1 MRLSFRIAL
10 RFLNSNKGQTLLIA
24 LGIAVGISVQ
34 IFIGSLIE
42 GLQKSLIDATIG
54 NASHITLVSK
64 EKSEPIKEYKAIIE
78 KLKNQNNTFTAI
90 SPSLAGGAFLKNS
103 DLTEQTLIKGFYF
116 PDANKIYK
124 LDQNLVKGKLPQMD
138 EIMIGLDFSKE
149 NTMDIN
155 DAVEIVTA
163 DGRSHQAKI
172 SGIFDLKVASINQSW
187 SIVSLD
193 FAQKLLN
200 YEANWVT
207 SIETQINS
215 PFEADALSENLQLSL
230 NSFGINAKDWKS
242 QNQQLLSGLDGQ
254 SYSSL
259 MIQVFVVISVVLGIA
274 SVLAISVLQKSKQ
287 LGILKAMGITD
298 RGASQVFLFQ
308 GFILGILG
316 GILGILL
323 GLGLL
328 FSFTSFAL
336 KPDGSPVVP
345 LLINY
350 HFMIFSG
357 FLAVLASTLA
367 AIVPAAKSKKLSPME
382 VIKNG

>member
-78 KLKNQNNTFTAI
+78 KLKDQNNTFTAI

-124 LDQNLVKGKLPQMD
+124 FDQNLVKGKLPQMD

-149 NTMDIN
+149 NNMDIN
-155 DAVEIVTA
+155 DTVEIVTA

-350 HFMIFSG
+350 RFMIFSG
-357 FLAVLASTLA
+357 FLSVLASTLA